1 MLLFL
6 NNLCCRPTI
15 HINLLFVRFCSR
27 LETSISRCGCKMKTQ
42 YCMMRCTGGKNR
54 FQPKY
59 LIAVMVIMTII
70 GEWIQQQRRMSLVCT
85 IAVEAYGA
93 DIGVGTQV

>member
-1 MLLFL
+1 MWLQ
-6 NNLCCRPTI
+6 NEN
-15 HINLLFVRFCSR
+15 
-27 LETSISRCGCKMKTQ
+27 
-42 YCMMRCTGGKNR
+42 MRCTGGKNR

-59 LIAVMVIMTII
+59 LITIMVIMII
-70 GEWIQQQRRMSLVCT
+70 IDECVQQQHRLSLVCT